1 MQVLVLFILN
11 GKSTP
16 KNSSNVSEPERIEVS
31 CLSVKNARLKRNVQ
45 ELDNIIQRMEIDP
58 STLSNTGLIY
68 GILFTTRLICY
79 YSNGRRVLA
88 LG

>member
-1 MQVLVLFILN
+1 MQVFLSFILN
-11 GKSTP
+11 CKSIT
-16 KNSSNVSEPERIEVS
+16 KNSNNVSEPERIEVS

-45 ELDNIIQRMEIDP
+45 ELDNIIQKMEIDP

-79 YSNGRRVLA
+79 YSNGRRILA